1 MINMNPVTNKGRYKS
16 DSQVFSH
23 WSRKG
28 YAAFASMNKEIK
40 ISCINTSYN
49 LLVPSTE
56 CGFSGFCY
64 VPLNS
69 RDKNET
75 DELEALRF
83 ELMQVMVLQ
92 NQSTTKTSQ
101 IEPHRQTIKVL
112 SIYSYSRNFRN

>member
-1 MINMNPVTNKGRYKS
+1 MNPVTNKGLQRS
-16 DSQVFSH
+16 DLQVFSR

-40 ISCINTSYN
+40 ISNINSSYN
-49 LLVPSTE
+49 LLVPSSE

-83 ELMQVMVLQ
+83 ELMQVLALQ

-101 IEPHRQTIKVL
+101 IEPHQQTKMVL
-112 SIYSYSRNFRN
+112 STNSYSHNFRN